1 MIPISHTYCIP
12 DYDRFLENFRKR
24 LVRWLNG
31 KDKRMSVENKR
42 LSALSF
48 VQRRFRIF
56 KEKEFVHWF
65 AYLPADRLGIMAD
78 RLKTLFYKGLSTTD
92 AAQMEKALNL
102 VFCKWGFDYEDF
114 PKYELVEDTGVKC
127 CPYCNRNFTF
137 QYKYRNYQKH
147 VDGKAQPELDH
158 FYSKSR
164 YPYLA
169 ICCNNLV
176 PCCNNCNGVHGKW
189 NKDARI
195 ANLINPYELK
205 KADGIQFRVDVESG
219 AFLSMSEFE
228 DGASLSVEAIGPYKT
243 QLDNNINIF
252 HLKELYEKHMD
263 YAAEI
268 YYKGRLK
275 YNPYYLAFLKH
286 VLQNTT
292 ISKSETY
299 RLLLGIY
306 TDEKDYGKRPLS
318 KFCTDIAKQ
327 FGLI

>member
-1 MIPISHTYCIP
+1 MIPIRHSYYIP
-12 DYDRFLENFRKR
+12 KYDQFLEEFQKRIVSWLDGTDKKLSHKSQELAKLLYIRQRFSLFKKLNFIRWIAYTPANR
-24 LVRWLNG
+24 LELLINNL
-31 KDKRMSVENKR
+31 EI
-42 LSALSF
+42 L
-48 VQRRFRIF
+48 F
-56 KEKEFVHWF
+56 KC
-65 AYLPADRLGIMAD
+65 
-78 RLKTLFYKGLSTTD
+78 GLSEEETNNM
-92 AAQMEKALNL
+92 AEALNI
-102 VFCKWGFDYEDF
+102 VFCHWGFDNKTF
-114 PKYELVEDTGVKC
+114 PKYALVEDTGVKC
-127 CPYCNRNFTF
+127 CPYCNRNFTV
-137 QYKYRNYQKH
+137 QYRYRNYQKQ

-158 FYSKSR
+158 FYSKSS

-195 ANLINPYELK
+195 ANLINPYELEN
-205 KADGIQFRVDVESG
+205 ADGIQFRVDVESG

-252 HLKELYEKHMD
+252 HLNELYKKHID

-275 YNPYYLAFLKH
+275 YNPYYLSFLKH
-286 VLQNTT
+286 VLNDKT
-292 ISKSETY
+292 ISKSDKY
-299 RLLLGIY
+299 RLLLGVY

>member
-1 MIPISHTYCIP
+1 MIPISHTDCIP
-12 DYDRFLENFRKR
+12 GYDRFLEDFQKR
-24 LVRWLNG
+24 IDQWLNG
-31 KDKRMSVENKR
+31 NDKRISKKHQRLAKLTYVRKR
-42 LSALSF
+42 FEQFTDLTKIRTL
-48 VQRRFRIF
+48 
-56 KEKEFVHWF
+56 
-65 AYLPADRLGIMAD
+65 AYTPADQFEKTIADLTNSFFSGLG
-78 RLKTLFYKGLSTTD
+78 KTKK
-92 AAQMEKALNL
+92 QKMEKALNL

-147 VDGKAQPELDH
+147 DDGKAQPELDH

-189 NKDARI
+189 NEDART
-195 ANLINPYELK
+195 ANLINPYELEN
-205 KADGIQFRVDVESG
+205 ADGIQFRVDVESG

-228 DGASLSVEAIGPYKT
+228 DGATLSVEAIGPYKT
-243 QLDNNINIF
+243 QLNNNINIF
-252 HLKELYEKHMD
+252 HLNELYKKHMD

-275 YNPYYLAFLKH
+275 YNPYYLSFLKH
-286 VLQNTT
+286 VLKDKT
-292 ISKSETY
+292 ISKSDKY
-299 RLLLGIY
+299 RLLLGVY